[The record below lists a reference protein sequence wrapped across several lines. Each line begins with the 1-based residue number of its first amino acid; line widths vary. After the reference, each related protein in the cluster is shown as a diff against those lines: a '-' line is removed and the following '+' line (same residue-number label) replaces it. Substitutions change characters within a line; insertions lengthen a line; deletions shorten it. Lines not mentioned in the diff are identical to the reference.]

1 MKDTI
6 KDFIGIFPNAASEEY
21 CKKVI
26 TRFEYIQA
34 TRPTERGR
42 VWTRQEFEQ
51 VNTIVKENDT
61 YFVGGDASDQL
72 PLEKKDI
79 VLMDQDA
86 ALLSEFNEI
95 IWKCY
100 DEYVKKYGIMTALNS
115 HKVSPT
121 VRLQKYKPSQGY
133 HVWHCDADNNIR
145 SRRIIVITLYL
156 NTVEDGGETEFL
168 YQNVRVSPVTG
179 TLVLFPGGWTHTH
192 RGNPPLKGVK
202 YILTTWLEY

>member
-1 MKDTI
+1 MKE

-21 CKKVI
+21 CEKVI
-26 TRFEYIQA
+26 NRFEYIQA

-61 YFVGGDASDQL
+61 YFVGADASDQL

-79 VLMDQDA
+79 VLMSQDA
-86 ALLSEFNEI
+86 PLLLEFNEI

-100 DEYVKKYGIMTALNS
+100 DEYIKKYGIMTALNS

-121 VRLQKYKPSQGY
+121 VRLQKYTPSQGY
-133 HVWHCDADNNIR
+133 HVWHCDADSNIR

-168 YQNVRVSPVTG
+168 YQNVRVPPVTG

-192 RGNPPLKGVK
+192 RGNPPLKGIK
-202 YILTTWLEY
+202 YILTSWLEY